1 MTNWKNIK
9 EGTLLIVTW
18 EDILDVSGWLTDK
31 EALNMKPT
39 RCEVVGWFIGSDKYN
54 IRLTDMVAEDG
65 DKSVIILPKGCVR
78 KVQRIKHK

>member
-1 MTNWKNIK
+1 
-9 EGTLLIVTW
+9 
-18 EDILDVSGWLTDK
+18 
-31 EALNMKPT
+31 MKPT